1 MKYKLCTHNAN
12 IHSKVGQWIE
22 FWLLMDLRKFGEYWI
37 QCQAKCIGSN
47 QPDRRVSHLSNK
59 SPHCIVA
66 VLWVIFGI
74 KVLFYTLKTYLVRV
88 WLVTWLRHKWT
99 FFYVRLKDRF
109 WYRCCRHGIF
119 EYEKYQREFVKGVRI
134 NDTNIIGHVNLMH
147 YSMIN
152 RWIRSY
158 QKLSSMYMIQNI
170 SRRPIFFFFIKF
182 IQRKVRTNGCHHN
195 NAAIQDLIPC
205 CDNRLEI

>member
-1 MKYKLCTHNAN
+1 
-12 IHSKVGQWIE
+12 
-22 FWLLMDLRKFGEYWI
+22 MDLRKFGEYWI

-59 SPHCIVA
+59 SPHCIVGNFWNKSA
-66 VLWVIFGI
+66 LLHPQNIFGACLTCHLI
-74 KVLFYTLKTYLVRV
+74 APQMD
-88 WLVTWLRHKWT
+88 
-99 FFYVRLKDRF
+99 FFFIRLKDRF

-119 EYEKYQREFVKGVRI
+119 KYEKYQRECIKGVRI
-134 NDTNIIGHVNLMH
+134 NDTNIIGHVNVMH

-158 QKLSSMYMIQNI
+158 RKLSSVYDPKYITATN
-170 SRRPIFFFFIKF
+170 FFFFVKF

-195 NAAIQDLIPC
+195 NAALQDLVPC
-205 CDNRLEI
+205 CDNQPEI